1 LGCEPD
7 ICGGWEAIRDFA
19 SGRRRPDVDER
30 RRWEQR
36 VYESL
41 TQLPAEDQQ
50 RFRLLQNRCQGI
62 LETQTRGAPVPP
74 GLQEQGEGLGRLVWI
89 YLRLLLTRESIRKIV
104 RESAKTPEDTQM
116 ETRIQKIE
124 AQLKEPSMGEDLR
137 KSLAGQVEILK
148 QRQEKKREA
157 GEKLVFLDA
166 ELTRIEQQVELLRE
180 QAVLSTDPEVVSQ
193 RIEQVAATLGGTNQW
208 IRDHRRFTAP
218 WKIFLPILHLL
229 SFPDR
234 RNPNEPAI
242 ARMGQQMRDLSNPIG
257 TSSTAISDVVPADSS
272 GRRLPSLKAF
282 LESVMFDGDIVLE
295 HTAAADRLPGRR

>member
-1 LGCEPD
+1 MKLGLQDYIRAAFSARPIGMFVPPNWIGLGAFGLLGLLNPGFWVIGLGCELGYLWWLGSNPRFQRLVD
-7 ICGGWEAIRDFA
+7 GGQML
-19 SGRRRPDVDER
+19 DER

-41 TQLPAEDQQ
+41 TQLPSEDQQ

-62 LETQTRGAPVPP
+62 LETQTRGTPVST
-74 GLQEQGEGLGRLVWI
+74 GVQEQGEGLGRLVWI

-116 ETRIQKIE
+116 ETRIHKIE
-124 AQLKEPSMGEDLR
+124 EQLKEPTIGEDLR

-180 QAVLSTDPEVVSQ
+180 QTVLSTDPEVVSQ
-193 RIEQVAATLGGTNQW
+193 RIDQVAATLGGTNQW
-208 IRDHRRFTAP
+208 IRDQQ
-218 WKIFLPILHLL
+218 KIYGAMEDLL
-229 SFPDR
+229 ADPPPLVVS
-234 RNPNEPAI
+234 
-242 ARMGQQMRDLSNPIG
+242 GQ
-257 TSSTAISDVVPADSS
+257 
-272 GRRLPSLKAF
+272 K
-282 LESVMFDGDIVLE
+282 ESQ
-295 HTAAADRLPGRR
+295 